1 MMVHDS
7 SLFSVVHNI
16 NSTANNLNSYLMKL
30 SYWALQWKMRFNP
43 DPNKQTQQVIFSRKI
58 NKNYHPP
65 LYFNQNF
72 SQITIN
78 SQTSRNG
85 IRH

>member
-30 SYWALQWKMRFNP
+30 SYWAFQWKIRFNP

-58 NKNYHPP
+58 NKNDHPP